1 MTELDEKYKKMADAC
16 EEYHEKLDALR
27 DQVYGYTNSLDI
39 IVPYYSNLFPTDTN
53 RRRYREAMGI
63 HAFCDKITQYCKE
76 FSGDTSVHFS
86 DGINIDDERYIR
98 DLILCIMYF
107 LQNQCRRADYT
118 FLGFNK
124 ILKSFL
130 GSVDDEKRYNKE
142 SSTFWHMYDMM
153 DEEDKQK
160 VPEQISDAM
169 SRLYEKFDYHYTY
182 RMAYCIRYASRY
194 FLHDHKYDYMSDP
207 LMYVATI
214 DMIQEIQ
221 ERLDTICK
229 NRRPRVDR
237 R

>member
-1 MTELDEKYKKMADAC
+1 MTELDKKYKKMAEAC

-39 IVPYYSNLFPTDTN
+39 IVPYYGNLFNSDTS

-63 HAFCDKITQYCKE
+63 HAFCDEITNYCKE

-86 DGINIDDERYIR
+86 DGINDDDERYIR
-98 DLILCIMYF
+98 DLILCVIYF
-107 LQNQCRRADYT
+107 LQNQCNKEDYT

-124 ILKSFL
+124 IVKTFL

-142 SSTFWHMYDMM
+142 SSTFWHMYDMI
-153 DEEDKQK
+153 DGEEKQK
-160 VPEQISDAM
+160 IPEQINDAM
-169 SRLYEKFDYHYTY
+169 SRLYEHFDYQYAY

-194 FLHDHKYDYMSDP
+194 FLHKNNFDYMSDP
-207 LMYVATI
+207 LMYMATI
-214 DMIQEIQ
+214 DMIHEVQ
-221 ERLDTICK
+221 ERLDAICK

>member
-16 EEYHEKLDALR
+16 EEYHEKIDALR

-39 IVPYYSNLFPTDTN
+39 IVPYYSSLFPADTN
-53 RRRYREAMGI
+53 KRRYREAMGI

-86 DGINIDDERYIR
+86 EGINDADEQYIR
-98 DLILCIMYF
+98 DLILCVFYF
-107 LQNQCRRADYT
+107 LQNQCRRSDYT

-130 GSVDDEKRYNKE
+130 GSVDDENRYNRE
-142 SSTFWHMYDMM
+142 SSKFWHMYDMM
-153 DEEDKQK
+153 DEEDRQK

-169 SRLYEKFDYHYTY
+169 TRLYVKFDYHYAY

-207 LMYVATI
+207 LMYMATI